1 MNTQN
6 EISREENNQHEQV
19 VVEKFDSYIKKII
32 KNEIID
38 YKRKKARLYGQ
49 ELSFDEVDSKQIAR
63 IEGYSDDIYS
73 NYVNSN

>member
-1 MNTQN
+1 MPQKKAMNTQN

-38 YKRKKARLYGQ
+38 YKRKKLAYMVKNFRLM
-49 ELSFDEVDSKQIAR
+49 K
-63 IEGYSDDIYS
+63 
-73 NYVNSN
+73 